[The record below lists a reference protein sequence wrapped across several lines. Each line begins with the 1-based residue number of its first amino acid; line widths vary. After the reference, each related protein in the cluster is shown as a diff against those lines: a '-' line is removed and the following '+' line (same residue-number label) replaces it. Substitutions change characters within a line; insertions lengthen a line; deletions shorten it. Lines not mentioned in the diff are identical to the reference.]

1 MSANFTND
9 SSSQQNGTC
18 ESLEA
23 LFPVRVTK
31 IAVLSIILLFSSVG
45 NLLLIIMV
53 YKRKELRKTV
63 NYFIVNMAVSD
74 LVFPLTAIPIELA
87 KTSAS
92 SSWQWPIGGTAG
104 LAFCKLKNFLT
115 VFSVTVSI
123 GSLVCIALDR
133 FVAVVLPMKIH
144 FVSSRLRVVA
154 IMSTWIFAFIVN
166 SLDLY
171 VSELVEEN
179 GKMTCQ
185 RKNNTLLGI
194 TYGYVRMALL
204 NITPLL
210 LITALYCAIAFTLR
224 RQAKVLR
231 CSAVRQNDLRKRQ
244 AIKMSFCVI
253 ASFYFFFLPF
263 VITVLLWKPKAEMSC
278 LLFNMTWLFSHSS
291 LTIYLSSTSNPI
303 ICFTFVESY
312 RRGLKEMFDS
322 CHSRSPKTGHVE
334 TRGQEEITLQRIR
347 VMPEMEENLARYRNM
362 KDDGVNLAFKQ
373 N

>member
-23 LFPVRVTK
+23 SFPVRMTK

-53 YKRKELRKTV
+53 YKRKELRKTI

-87 KTSAS
+87 KTAAS

-115 VFSVTVSI
+115 VVSLTVSI

-185 RKNNTLLGI
+185 RKNSTLLDI

-224 RQAKVLR
+224 RQNKVLR
-231 CSAVRQNDLRKRQ
+231 CSAVRRNDLRKRQ

-263 VITVLLWKPKAEMSC
+263 VITVLLWQTKAAMSC
-278 LLFNMTWLFSHSS
+278 LLFNMTWLFSRTS

-312 RRGLKEMFDS
+312 RRGLREMFHS
-322 CHSRSPKTGHVE
+322 CHGRSLKSGYLE

-347 VMPEMEENLARYRNM
+347 VILKIEENLARYRNM
-362 KDDGVNLAFKQ
+362 KDDGGNLAFKQ